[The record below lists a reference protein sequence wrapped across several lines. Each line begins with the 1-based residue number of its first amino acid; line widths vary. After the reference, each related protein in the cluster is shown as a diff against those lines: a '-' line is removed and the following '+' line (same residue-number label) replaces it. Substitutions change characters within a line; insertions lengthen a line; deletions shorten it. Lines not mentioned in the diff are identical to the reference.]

1 MIQSFSL
8 QGKRD
13 SNEDQHISILNI
25 NNMNNT
31 INPINFIG
39 VFDGHGGK
47 LVSKYLKNNLPKFI
61 LKKTDI
67 NIYQQK
73 SNMTSRF
80 FAKLFDKLQDDLKLN
95 HPIAVK
101 RCGSTALCGVQYIDI
116 NNRNMLWLAN
126 IGDSRAVIYNSKTL
140 AKALTKDHK
149 PHHTSEKLRIENL
162 GGKIKFD
169 GADWRIGDLS
179 LSRAVGD
186 LDNTPYVTHRPEV
199 FRYKLKKTDKF
210 IIFGCDGIWDV
221 LSNSSACNYVEN
233 MIKEKYTGNMAK
245 KLAEHAIKMG
255 SYDNVTIT
263 ILFLDL

>member
-13 SNEDQHISILNI
+13 SNEDQHISILNL
-25 NNMNNT
+25 NNNNVKL
-31 INPINFIG
+31 NPVNFIG
-39 VFDGHGGK
+39 LFDGHGGK
-47 LVSKYLKNNLPKFI
+47 LVSKYLKNNLPKYI

-73 SNMTSRF
+73 SNITSRF
-80 FAKLFDKLQDDLKLN
+80 FAKLFDKVQDDLIKN

-101 RCGSTALCGVQYIDI
+101 RCGSTALCGIQYIDI

-126 IGDSRAVIYNSKTL
+126 IGDSRAVIFNSKTN
-140 AKALTKDHK
+140 ATALTKDHK
-149 PHHTSEKLRIENL
+149 PNHTSEKLRIEKL

-186 LDNTPYVTHRPEV
+186 LDNIPYVTHRPEV
-199 FRYKLKKTDKF
+199 FRYKLKKLDKY

-221 LSNSSACNYVEN
+221 LSNTEACDYVNN
-233 MIKEKYTGNMAK
+233 MIKEKYNGNMAK
-245 KLAEHAIKMG
+245 KLAEYAIMRG

-263 ILFLDL
+263 LLFLN